1 MGQRGV
7 CEGSVVKHG
16 AEKGKPDERVNLR
29 WNEVNI
35 HLEEHFRLVSGLQE
49 LRRWLQL
56 RPGDKVAIR
65 A

>member
-1 MGQRGV
+1 MGPGGV
-7 CEGSVVKHG
+7 CGGSVVEQW

-29 WNEVNI
+29 RNEVSI
-35 HLEEHFRLVSGLQE
+35 HLEEHFGLVFGIQV
-49 LRRWLQL
+49 LRGWLQL